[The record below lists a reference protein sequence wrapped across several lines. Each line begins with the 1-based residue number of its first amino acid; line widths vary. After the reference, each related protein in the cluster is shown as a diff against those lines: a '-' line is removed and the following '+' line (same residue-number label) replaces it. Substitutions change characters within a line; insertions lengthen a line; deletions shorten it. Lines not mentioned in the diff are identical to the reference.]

1 MNLVAKEY
9 VTCRSDLG
17 GALVLS
23 EFTGAYH
30 ELHQAFVCNPHDIEG
45 LKQTI
50 VKAIH
55 TPDKDKRR
63 IMRSLRRR
71 VADNDVQRWA
81 SRFLEA
87 LEAAPLR
94 PSRYEQLARD
104 EEAVDQERYAGED
117 RREAARLASAREK
130 RA

>member
-9 VTCRSDLG
+9 VTCRYDEG

-23 EFTGAYH
+23 EFTGAFH

-50 VKAIH
+50 MRAIE
-55 TPDKDKRR
+55 TPDKDKKRL
-63 IMRSLRRR
+63 MRAMRRR
-71 VADNDVQRWA
+71 VADHDVQRWA

-87 LEAAPLR
+87 LAVAPDRPQRTTKEQKADDEHATADRKARYLHEAAPED
-94 PSRYEQLARD
+94 SRA
-104 EEAVDQERYAGED
+104 
-117 RREAARLASAREK
+117 
-130 RA
+130 